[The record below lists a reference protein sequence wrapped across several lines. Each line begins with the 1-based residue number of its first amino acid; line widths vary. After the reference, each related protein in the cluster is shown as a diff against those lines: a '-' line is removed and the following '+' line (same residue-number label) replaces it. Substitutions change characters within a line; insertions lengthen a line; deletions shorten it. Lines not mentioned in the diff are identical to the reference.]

1 VDGDPSSMMP
11 GMMRGSGPEGREI
24 PPEMQEWMRNM
35 ISSGMAA
42 EKTSFPGDIAV
53 MSHHIKSLGYF
64 MRADIMGICELPQWV
79 LYSNSMVGEP
89 VECNHKY
96 AICILIDQGYE
107 TMKGSRG
114 DDYISFSQSYRSY
127 ATSAFIAYFI
137 ANYIRQLGYPAR
149 VHHARN
155 YQVVAPPLFLLSGI
169 GEISRAGIVLNPFLR
184 LRFKAAVVTT
194 DLPLKTDKP
203 IDFGLQNFCAKCKKC
218 ARECPSRAIPS
229 ADEKTVHNG
238 YETWELDV
246 ERCTKYRVGNPNG
259 SFCGRCIKVCPWNK
273 PKGWTHDLVR
283 WMVSHTPFMNRFIIK
298 IDDIWGY
305 GKQDFDDKWWFDPV
319 DRDREFVVTLD

>member
-1 VDGDPSSMMP
+1 
-11 GMMRGSGPEGREI
+11 MRGNDNRRPFSVESSAHGAHHHRGTSP
-24 PPEMQEWMRNM
+24 QMR
-35 ISSGMAA
+35 
-42 EKTSFPGDIAV
+42 K
-53 MSHHIKSLGYF
+53 
-64 MRADIMGICELPQWV
+64 Q
-79 LYSNSMVGEP
+79 P
-89 VECNHKY
+89 VESGEGT
-96 AICILIDQGYE
+96 AQWGLQVTQDLDQPIKPTVRMTALE
-107 TMKGSRG
+107 M
-114 DDYISFSQSYRSY
+114 
-127 ATSAFIAYFI
+127 
-137 ANYIRQLGYPAR
+137 
-149 VHHARN
+149 HHARN
-155 YQVVAPPLFLLSGI
+155 YQVVVPPLLLLSGI
-169 GEISRAGIVLNPFLR
+169 GEISRAGIVLNPFLG

-298 IDDIWGY
+298 MDDVWGY
-305 GKQDFDDKWWFDPV
+305 PKQDFDDKWWFDPV
-319 DRDREFVVTLD
+319 DRDREFMVTLD